1 MILTIDMIIV
11 MEAIFDIK
19 INIAIAITEEDII
32 TVTLVAMTIFQ
43 SMTTIIM
50 TRKGM
55 AEVTTVL
62 VPDLDLE
69 IIETLATMMIT

>member
-50 TRKGM
+50 TKKGM